1 MTGDPAERGSPTTD
15 LVVARTR
22 AELREVLEGWR
33 RAGRRTALVPTMGA
47 LHPGH
52 LSLVE
57 IAKRDSDAVAMSIF
71 VNPLQFGPDEDLDR
85 YPRSLDL
92 DLQRAG
98 DAGVRLVF
106 APEPGEV
113 FPAGQPRVRV
123 DPGALGDRLCG
134 VHRPGHFTGV
144 LTIVAKLLGLFQPD
158 VAVFGRKDFQQA
170 VLIRRMVGD
179 LDLPVEIRVGPLVR
193 EADGLALSSR
203 NAYLSRGERRDA
215 LLLSQALERA
225 AVAFAKGESS
235 PERLLAP
242 ARGILRSGASVELQ
256 YLELVDPDTLEQPPL
271 VRPGDV
277 VAVAALVGSTRLI
290 DNVVLGASEADPR
303 VGDASP
309 AAAGRGAP

>member
-1 MTGDPAERGSPTTD
+1 MTGDPAERGSRTTE

-33 RAGRRTALVPTMGA
+33 GAGRRTALVPTMGA

-52 LSLVE
+52 FGLVE
-57 IAKRDSDAVAMSIF
+57 VAKGESDAVAMSIF
-71 VNPLQFGPDEDLDR
+71 VNPLQFGPGEDLDR

-98 DAGVRLVF
+98 EAGVRLVF

-113 FPAGQPRVRV
+113 FPDGPPRVRV
-123 DPGALGDRLCG
+123 DPGSLGARLCG
-134 VHRPGHFTGV
+134 AHRPGHFSGV
-144 LTIVAKLLGLFQPD
+144 LTIVAKLLGIFRPD

-203 NAYLSRGERRDA
+203 NAYLSPEERREA
-215 LLLSQALERA
+215 LLLSQALAGA
-225 AVAFAKGESS
+225 AEAFAEGESS

-242 ARGILRSGASVELQ
+242 ARKLLLSGKSLELQ
-256 YLELVDPDTLEQPPL
+256 YLELVDPDTLERSP
-271 VRPGDV
+271 VARPGGV
-277 VAVAALVGSTRLI
+277 LAVAAMVGATRLI
-290 DNVVLGASEADPR
+290 DNVVLGASEPDPR
-303 VGDASP
+303 VGEPLSAP
-309 AAAGRGAP
+309 AGGGVS